1 MNIKNYLK
9 KVLAVLLC
17 MTVVMTSAAFVI
29 PTAFAGEDETPN
41 ANISQT
47 AKLLDYAY
55 KQKGKKYKYGGFGPN
70 SFDCI
75 GFVYYVYSH
84 SGAKLKTKM
93 TKKKSYNLKKNFG
106 KYIVSGSLKNAK
118 AGDIIAYYKG
128 GKTKHAVIA
137 IGNGKCISAKPK
149 GGVKITKL
157 KGKSGCKV
165 AVIRILK

>member
-1 MNIKNYLK
+1 MNIKNHLK

-17 MTVVMTSAAFVI
+17 MAVVMTSVAFVS
-29 PTAFAGEDETPN
+29 PTAFAEDESTPTTE
-41 ANISQT
+41 ISQT
-47 AKLLDYAY
+47 TKLLNYAY

-84 SGAKLKTKM
+84 SGAKLKTSM
-93 TKKKSYNLKKNFG
+93 TKKKAYNLKKNFG
-106 KYIVSGSLKNAK
+106 KYIVSSNIKKAQ

-137 IGNGKCISAKPK
+137 IGNGKCISAKTK
-149 GGVKITKL
+149 GGVKISKL
-157 KGKSGCKV
+157 TGRSGCKA
-165 AVIRILK
+165 AVIRIV